1 MQPKKSRWSK
11 VYESSEEELVE
22 FLTSRKITAQR
33 LSLSEFETTTLLA
46 GSAQALWCAEGSMT
60 VRLAG
65 AKLSLQPGD
74 SVQLPTDTEIEL
86 LAGISGCV
94 YYESAI

>member
-22 FLTSRKITAQR
+22 FLASRKITAQR
-33 LSLSEFETTTLLA
+33 LSLTEFETATLPA
-46 GSAQALWCAEGSMT
+46 GSSQALWCAEGSMT
-60 VRLAG
+60 VRVTG
-65 AKLSLQPGD
+65 AKISLQPGD
-74 SVQLPTDTEIEL
+74 SVQLPNSTEIEL

-94 YYESAI
+94 YYESAM